1 MTKHKAHPK
10 KAVDAQATA
19 GPAAPADRVQPA
31 VPSEGSVQPET
42 PSVPSAPGAALVE
55 PEPQAI
61 QRLSEELEQIKDRHL
76 RLAAEFDNF
85 RKRTQ
90 RERAEAGS
98 RAQADLAAS
107 ILDGLDDLGRVGHLD
122 AQTTPARDVLAGVE
136 LVERKLAGVL
146 AAAGLE
152 RVGTEGERF
161 DPNVHEAVTS
171 VPAPTVEQ
179 DHRVASIMQP
189 GYRFAGQLLR
199 PARVSVYLWQ
209 EPVPTDGP
217 QPGS

>member
-10 KAVDAQATA
+10 KAADTPAAPSPAVAA
-19 GPAAPADRVQPA
+19 GPAEMVQPP
-31 VPSEGSVQPET
+31 VPAEAAVQPET
-42 PSVPSAPGAALVE
+42 PGGALVE
-55 PEPQAI
+55 PEQQAI
-61 QRLSEELEQIKDRHL
+61 QRLSEELEQVKDRHL

-98 RAQADLAAS
+98 RAQADLVAS
-107 ILDGLDDLGRVGHLD
+107 ILDGLDDLGRVAHLD
-122 AQTTPARDVLAGVE
+122 AQATTARDVLAGVE
-136 LVERKLAGVL
+136 LVERKLARVL
-146 AAAGLE
+146 ATAGLE
-152 RVGTEGERF
+152 RIGTEGEPF

-171 VPAPTVEQ
+171 LPAPTAEQ

-189 GYRFAGQLLR
+189 GYRFGGALLR

-209 EPVPTDGP
+209 EPVPADDP
-217 QPGS
+217 QPGP